1 METIA
6 LEQTCNILSGYA
18 FKSKEYVSEGIRII
32 RIANVQKGYIEDKL
46 PCYYPYDNKKAS
58 SDYALVRDDL
68 LVSLTG
74 NVGRV
79 GLMPDNLLPAA
90 LNQRVACLRVKEDS
104 PLTKEFIYA
113 VLNSDQFEQ
122 EAIESSNGVAQ
133 KNLSVNWLKQYQLPL
148 LTKTEQASFCK
159 RFSVIDSNCLRIR
172 TATSRLD
179 DLIKSRFIE
188 MFGALEPSVSISD
201 ACIEFIDGDWI
212 ESKDQSESGIR
223 LIQTGN
229 IGNGAFRDKRNRA
242 RYISEQTFEQLKC
255 HEVYGGDV
263 LISRLPDPVGRACIV
278 PSDAGRSI
286 TAVDCSI
293 VRLKK
298 EWEPTF
304 FVSYTMTEQY
314 ERQIQSCLT
323 GTTRKR
329 ISRSNLGRIKIP
341 AASSSLQQE
350 FANFVSQVDKLRFA
364 AQQQIDKLEMLKKSL
379 LQEYF
384 N

>member
-6 LEQTCNILSGYA
+6 LEQTCSILSGYA
-18 FKSKEYVSEGIRII
+18 FKSKEYVSKGIRII

-46 PCYYPYDNKKAS
+46 PCYYPCDNKQAS

-148 LTKTEQASFCK
+148 IAKTEQASFCK
-159 RFSVIDSNCLRIR
+159 RFSIIDSNCSR
-172 TATSRLD
+172 TRTITRKLD

-188 MFGALEPSVSISD
+188 MFGDPNHSHSHNAVYLEDAFDVRDDLRKPLNSKTRSDMKAGELYPYYGANGIVDFINAFITDCDALCFAEDCGSYGAD
-201 ACIEFIDGDWI
+201 E
-212 ESKDQSESGIR
+212 QS
-223 LIQTGN
+223 T
-229 IGNGAFRDKRNRA
+229 
-242 RYISEQTFEQLKC
+242 Y
-255 HEVYGGDV
+255 
-263 LISRLPDPVGRACIV
+263 
-278 PSDAGRSI
+278 
-286 TAVDCSI
+286 I
-293 VRLKK
+293 VRGKAWVNNHAHFLLAKPCCIL
-298 EWEPTF
+298 EWANVYF
-304 FVSYTMTEQY
+304 YLLDIGKMIS
-314 ERQIQSCLT
+314 
-323 GTTRKR
+323 GTTRSKLTQAQLKR
-329 ISRSNLGRIKIP
+329 IMVDLP
-341 AASSSLQQE
+341 PLALQQE
-350 FANFVSQVDKLRFA
+350 FADFVSQVDKLRFET
-364 AQQQIDKLEMLKKSL
+364 QQQIEKLETLKKSL
-379 LQEYF
+379 MQKYF
-384 N
+384 G

>member
-6 LEQTCNILSGYA
+6 LEQTCSILSGYA
-18 FKSKEYVSEGIRII
+18 FKSKEYVSKGIRII

-46 PCYYPYDNKKAS
+46 PCYYPCDNKQAS
-58 SDYALVRDDL
+58 SDYALARDDL

-148 LTKTEQASFCK
+148 IAKTEQASFCK
-159 RFSVIDSNCLRIR
+159 RFSIIDSNCLRTR
-172 TATSRLD
+172 TATSKLD
-179 DLIKSRFIE
+179 DLIKSRFVE
-188 MFGALEPSVSISD
+188 MFGNLEPSILISD

-229 IGNGAFRDKRNRA
+229 IGNGDFRDKRNRA

-255 HEVYGGDV
+255 HEVHANDV

-298 EWEPTF
+298 EWEPSF

-314 ERQIQSCLT
+314 EHQIQSYLT

-329 ISRSNLGRIKIP
+329 ISRSNLGRIKVP
-341 AASSSLQQE
+341 AASSALQQE
-350 FANFVSQVDKLRFA
+350 FAAFVQQVDKLRFA
-364 AQQQIDKLEMLKKSL
+364 TQQQIDKLEMLKKSL

-384 N
+384 S

>member
-68 LVSLTG
+68 LISLTG

-179 DLIKSRFIE
+179 DLIKSRFVE

-229 IGNGAFRDKRNRA
+229 IGNGDFRDKRNRA

-255 HEVYGGDV
+255 HEVYANDV

-298 EWEPTF
+298 EWEPSF
-304 FVSYTMTEQY
+304 FVSYTMTKQY
-314 ERQIQSCLT
+314 EHQIQSYLT

-329 ISRSNLGRIKIP
+329 ISRSNLGKIKIP
-341 AASSSLQQE
+341 AASFVLQQE
-350 FANFVSQVDKLRFA
+350 FATFVAQVDKLRFELA
-364 AQQQIDKLEMLKKSL
+364 RQCTSCMQL
-379 LQEYF
+379 
-384 N
+384 

>member
-68 LVSLTG
+68 LISLTG

-179 DLIKSRFIE
+179 DLIKSRFVE

-229 IGNGAFRDKRNRA
+229 IGNGDFRDKRNRA

-255 HEVYGGDV
+255 HEVYANDV

-298 EWEPTF
+298 EWEPSF
-304 FVSYTMTEQY
+304 FVSYTMTKQY
-314 ERQIQSCLT
+314 EHQIQSYLT

-329 ISRSNLGRIKIP
+329 ISRSNLGKIKIP
-341 AASSSLQQE
+341 AASFVLQQE
-350 FANFVSQVDKLRFA
+350 FATFVAQVDKLRFELA
-364 AQQQIDKLEMLKKSL
+364 RQCTSCVQL
-379 LQEYF
+379 
-384 N
+384 

>member
-1 METIA
+1 MRPATFDAQARNRFSRRRRCET
-6 LEQTCNILSGYA
+6 TRVA
-18 FKSKEYVSEGIRII
+18 FFAFIPGGRAQHSFVCGGLAKDR
-32 RIANVQKGYIEDKL
+32 
-46 PCYYPYDNKKAS
+46 KAS
-58 SDYALVRDDL
+58 RK
-68 LVSLTG
+68 
-74 NVGRV
+74 R
-79 GLMPDNLLPAA
+79 AA
-90 LNQRVACLRVKEDS
+90 PQC
-104 PLTKEFIYA
+104 
-113 VLNSDQFEQ
+113 
-122 EAIESSNGVAQ
+122 
-133 KNLSVNWLKQYQLPL
+133 
-148 LTKTEQASFCK
+148 
-159 RFSVIDSNCLRIR
+159 
-172 TATSRLD
+172 
-179 DLIKSRFIE
+179 KSRFIE

-229 IGNGAFRDKRNRA
+229 IGNGVFRDKRNRA

-255 HEVYGGDV
+255 HEVYGDDV

-314 ERQIQSCLT
+314 ERQIQSYLT

-341 AASSSLQQE
+341 AASSFLQQE
-350 FANFVSQVDKLRFA
+350 FANFVSQVDKLRFGA
-364 AQQQIDKLEMLKKSL
+364 C
-379 LQEYF
+379 
-384 N
+384 